1 MGAFTR
7 FKTAAITLKGKVLV
21 VYFALRDLRTPRV
34 AKIVGG
40 IVVAYALS
48 PIDLIP
54 DFIPVIGLLDD
65 LLLVPLGIWLTV
77 KLIPQQIMADAYA
90 KADRLKQMPRN
101 YLAAAIIVLLWLGL
115 VAGLSVWAYRQY
127 FAVVSAA

>member
-1 MGAFTR
+1 MGAFAR
-7 FKTAAITLKGKVLV
+7 FKTAAATLKGKVLV
-21 VYFALRDLRTPRV
+21 VYFALRDVRTPRV

-65 LLLVPLGIWLTV
+65 LLLVPLGIWLVV
-77 KLIPQQIMADAYA
+77 KLIPQYIMADAHA
-90 KADRLKQMPRN
+90 KAERLKQLPRN
-101 YLAAAIIVLLWLGL
+101 YFAAALIVLLWLSLAVGL
-115 VAGLSVWAYRQY
+115 GVWAYRRY
-127 FAVVSAA
+127 FAGAV

>member
-1 MGAFTR
+1 MGMFAR
-7 FKTAAITLKGKVLV
+7 LATAAKTLKSKVVV
-21 VYFALRDLRTPRV
+21 VYFALRDVRTPRL

-65 LLLVPLGIWLTV
+65 LLLVPAGIWLTV
-77 KLIPQQIMADAYA
+77 RLIPQHIIADAYA
-90 KADRLKQMPRN
+90 KAERRRQLPRN
-101 YLAAAIIVLLWLGL
+101 YLAAALIVLLWIGF
-115 VAGLSVWAYRQY
+115 VAGLGWWAYRHF
-127 FAVVSAA
+127 FAPTAVG

>member
-1 MGAFTR
+1 MGAFAR
-7 FKTAAITLKGKVLV
+7 FKTAASTLKGKVFV

-40 IVVAYALS
+40 VVVAYALS

-77 KLIPQQIMADAYA
+77 KLIPPHILADAHA
-90 KADRLKQMPRN
+90 KAERLKRLPRN
-101 YLAAAIIVLLWLGL
+101 YFAAALIILVWLSL
-115 VAGLSVWAYRQY
+115 ALGLSVWAYREY
-127 FAVVSAA
+127 FAGASAV

>member
-1 MGAFTR
+1 MGTFAR
-7 FKTAAITLKGKVLV
+7 LATAARTLKSKVVV
-21 VYFALRDLRTPRV
+21 VYFALRDLRTPRM

-65 LLLVPLGIWLTV
+65 LVLVPAGIWLTV
-77 KLIPQQIMADAYA
+77 RLIPPHILADAHA
-90 KADRLKQMPRN
+90 KVDRLRQLPRN
-101 YLAAAIIVLLWLGL
+101 YLAAALIVLLWIGL
-115 VAGLSVWAYRQY
+115 VAGLSWWAYRHF
-127 FAVVSAA
+127 FAPTVAG